1 MYNRKSRHIRRRN
14 NIVKHLLSNGIIS
27 ILYLK
32 SKENIMYLL
41 TNDLL
46 RELGIPNEAQYN
58 IFIER
63 SPI

>member
-1 MYNRKSRHIRRRN
+1 MYNRKSRHIHRRN
-14 NIVKHLLSNGIIS
+14 NIVKHLFSNGIIS

-46 RELGIPNEAQYN
+46 RELGTPNEV
-58 IFIER
+58 
-63 SPI
+63 